1 MKSEE
6 TWWRLTR
13 SALLWGSPDLTKP
26 TRLHE
31 SICKIGE
38 TGACSCKT
46 PIGQLRVG
54 TLVVVLSV
62 EGDCSLVS
70 VAGHLPVWVESC
82 LLEKSTIPLDE
93 PMSTSSVPP
102 DYLKWI
108 EQGGPIPRPRSRL
121 SPRGGGLVLIRSEKE
136 LREPWRWIGRVF
148 DEKGKPALLLVDPT
162 IPLPDVME
170 ASVDQV
176 KVVPLNGKDPRHLL
190 LPIEVS
196 TER

>member
-1 MKSEE
+1 MKTEE

-13 SALLWGSPDLTKP
+13 SALLWGSADLKNP

-31 SICKIGE
+31 SICKIEE
-38 TGACSCKT
+38 TKTCSCKT
-46 PIGQLRVG
+46 PIGQLPAG

-62 EGDCSLVS
+62 EGECSLVS
-70 VAGHLPVWVESC
+70 VAGYLPVWVESC
-82 LLEKSTIPLDE
+82 ILEESAIPLDE

-108 EQGGPIPRPRSRL
+108 EQGGPVPRARSRL
-121 SPRGGGLVLIRSEKE
+121 SPRGGGLVLVRAEKN

-148 DEKGKPALLLVDPT
+148 DKNGGPALLLVDPT

-170 ASVDQV
+170 ASEDQV

-190 LPIEVS
+190 LPL
-196 TER
+196 